1 MVDVEGKHLL
11 DVTHESSMSDAC
23 ASECF
28 LAYEGD
34 YIASDYSILSLD
46 WDGRCAWVY

>member
-1 MVDVEGKHLL
+1 MVDVEGNHLL

-28 LAYEGD
+28 STHEGD
-34 YIASDYSILSLD
+34 YITRDNPIFPVD
-46 WDGRCAWVY
+46 WDGGCTQIV